1 MSARGSAPVSACAS
15 DMLAATSRSM
25 TVQRAKSKRRGS
37 TGRRFG
43 CFPTRPNDIDLSF
56 FASYQGP
63 GRSKPDSADKR
74 RRLLRANSVIRMEA
88 HFASERHAAT
98 GADSRK
104 KDVSD
109 AFEQA
114 PRRALTTGGI
124 RKSLSIKSRYSSSR
138 MGAEDET
145 L

>member
-1 MSARGSAPVSACAS
+1 MSACAS
-15 DMLAATSRSM
+15 DSLAADSRSM

-43 CFPTRPNDIDLSF
+43 CFPKTQRHRCLIFRKL
-56 FASYQGP
+56 P
-63 GRSKPDSADKR
+63 GSWTVGADSADKR
-74 RRLLRANSVIRMEA
+74 WRLLRANSVIGMEA

-109 AFEQA
+109 AFEKA
-114 PRRALTTGGI
+114 RRRALTTGGI
-124 RKSLSIKSRYSSSR
+124 R
-138 MGAEDET
+138 
-145 L
+145 